1 MAQAASLGCVPPWR
15 GLAVSGPPARD
26 RVIWYR
32 SIKSSGTLV
41 ESILIQNISPCHAAF
56 DFYNICNDNTD

>member
-1 MAQAASLGCVPPWR
+1 MTQAASPRHVPPWR

-32 SIKSSGTLV
+32 NIKSSGTLI
-41 ESILIQNISPCHAAF
+41 ESILTQNIRPCHAA
-56 DFYNICNDNTD
+56 